1 MRSMTPNLSMS
12 CAVIFMLL
20 AASCALVPS
29 RQRIEEA
36 ASGEITL

>member
-1 MRSMTPNLSMS
+1 MLSITPKRSMSW
-12 CAVIFMLL
+12 AVIFMLL

-29 RQRIEEA
+29 RQRMEEA